1 MQVALLSLPTFDK
14 INFEKEGINM
24 IETIRAERVLL
35 KKLAKYKSLNHN
47 DPIITKDPYL
57 IKDLVDKGLVQ
68 IYPVNK
74 VKNHI
79 TNMVDFNYSLSPE
92 GEHYFQERHEQ
103 FRKFLLRS
111 VLVPIIV
118 SVITTLLTTQL
129 IPFILHT
136 MLPK

>member
-1 MQVALLSLPTFDK
+1 
-14 INFEKEGINM
+14 M

-35 KKLAKYKSLNHN
+35 KKLAKYKSINHN

-79 TNMVDFNYSLSPE
+79 TNMVDFDYCLSSE

-103 FRKFLLRS
+103 FRKFFLRS